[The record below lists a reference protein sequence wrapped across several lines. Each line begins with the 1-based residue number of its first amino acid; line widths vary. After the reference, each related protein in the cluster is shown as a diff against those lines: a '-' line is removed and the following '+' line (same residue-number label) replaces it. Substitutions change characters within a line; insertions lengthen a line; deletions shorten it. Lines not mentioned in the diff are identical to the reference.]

1 MRWVLRLFFLAL
13 VAVLA
18 LAGYGYWSATR
29 EPVVRE
35 ARVEIRGWP
44 AGQGSLRIL
53 LLSDI
58 HIQGPDMSPQRLLR
72 IVAQANAL
80 RPDLVLIAG
89 DFIGDKEMGTRA
101 YSEAEMAAP
110 LAQLQAPLGRFAVLG
125 NHDHWNNAPAVRA
138 ALTGVGIR
146 VLMNEAVRAGPL
158 ALGGIDD
165 DHTGRSDLGRTLVA
179 MQMAGGVPVLLSHSP
194 DPFPAL
200 PDDVPLMLAGHT
212 HCGQI
217 RLPIVGPLATAS
229 RHGKRYACGRYN
241 ERGRTLIVSAG
252 LGTSVLPFR
261 IGAAPDMWLITLTP
275 AVPPVPRAPAP
286 TRSATPSAAPETSPE
301 KRRTER

>member
-1 MRWVLRLFFLAL
+1 MLRWIRRLILFLLLTA
-13 VAVLA
+13 LA

-35 ARVEIRGWP
+35 ARVEIGAWP
-44 AGQGSLRIL
+44 AGQRPLRVL
-53 LLSDI
+53 LMSDI
-58 HIQGPDMSPQRLLR
+58 HVQGPDMPPERLLR
-72 IVAQANAL
+72 IVQQANAL
-80 RPDLVLIAG
+80 APDIILLAG

-101 YSEAEMAAP
+101 YSAGEMAAP
-110 LAQLQAPLGRFAVLG
+110 LAGLEAPLGRFAVLG

-146 VLMNEAVRAGPL
+146 VLINEAVRVGPL

-165 DHTGRSDLGRTLVA
+165 DHTSRSDLGRTLVA
-179 MQMAGGVPVLLSHSP
+179 MQMAGGVPILLSHSP

-200 PDDVPLMLAGHT
+200 PDDVPRMLSGHT
-212 HCGQI
+212 HCGRI
-217 RLPIVGPLATAS
+217 RLPVVGVLATAS
-229 RHGKRYACGRYN
+229 RHGKRYACGRFN

-261 IGAAPDMWLITLTP
+261 IGAAPDMWLIELGP
-275 AVPPVPRAPAP
+275 VAAPPAPAAKP
-286 TRSATPSAAPETSPE
+286 RSAPSAAGETSPE
-301 KRRTER
+301 KRRTVG